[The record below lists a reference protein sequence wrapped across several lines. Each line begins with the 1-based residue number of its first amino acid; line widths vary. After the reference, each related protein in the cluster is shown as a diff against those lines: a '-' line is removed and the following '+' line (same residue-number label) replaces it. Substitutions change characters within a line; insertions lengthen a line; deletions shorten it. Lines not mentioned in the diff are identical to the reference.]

1 MEWNFSKSPV
11 NDSDF
16 RWNWAKANVD
26 PSYKPQGPGIGSLL
40 MSLNPNTQQQG
51 LQQINTD
58 MARDAAA
65 RDALLKQGAAENK
78 IIDELYNQD
87 MDMKR
92 LAETMKGRVNADN
105 RNILDAEKQY
115 TAAPDEGS
123 RQFWANRIKLLD
135 PQNAE
140 SRIANLEGMRVE
152 TQKQNKLGKETLAKF
167 SGRFNTPGEQAD
179 AIKEVTK
186 LYEEGDENGVKL
198 NLDDYTKI
206 VQAINGKLDLKTERS
221 ITAGNI
227 KSNDNTQK
235 QIKKSDAVK
244 FKELIAKAPADLL
257 SDTAKKN
264 WARDEFYK
272 IYGYAAPEGK

>member
-51 LQQINTD
+51 LQQINDD
-58 MARDAAA
+58 MSRDTAA
-65 RDALLKQGAAENK
+65 RDAVLKQGAAENK

-87 MDMKR
+87 MDMKK
-92 LAETMKGRVNADN
+92 LAETMQGRVNADN

-115 TAAPDEGS
+115 AAAPDEGT
-123 RQFWANRIKLLD
+123 RQFWASRIKLLD

-186 LYEEGDENGVKL
+186 LYEDGDENGVKL
-198 NLDDYTKI
+198 TLDDYAKI
-206 VQAINGKLDLKTERS
+206 VQSINGKLDLSTERN
-221 ITAGNI
+221 ITAGNM
-227 KSNDNTQK
+227 KSNDRTQK
-235 QIKKSDAVK
+235 QIKKSDADILA
-244 FKELIAKAPADLL
+244 ELEKKAPADYL
-257 SDTAKKN
+257 SNSSRKN
-264 WARDEFYK
+264 WARDEFIK
-272 IYGYAAPEGK
+272 IYGYAPEGK

>member
-1 MEWNFSKSPV
+1 MEWNFQKSPV

-51 LQQINTD
+51 LQQINDD
-58 MARDAAA
+58 MARDTAA
-65 RDALLKQGAAENK
+65 RDALLKQGTAENK

-87 MDMKR
+87 MDMKK
-92 LAETMKGRVNADN
+92 LAETMQGRVNADN

-140 SRIANLEGMRVE
+140 SRIQNLEGMRVE
-152 TQKQNKLGKETLAKF
+152 TQKQNKLGKETLAKY
-167 SGRFNTPGEQAD
+167 SGRFKNKNDQD
-179 AIKEVTK
+179 AAIDEVTK
-186 LYEEGDENGVKL
+186 LYEEGDDNGVKL
-198 NLDDYTKI
+198 TTDDYTKI
-206 VQAINGKLDLKTERS
+206 VQAINGKLDLNTERS
-221 ITAGNI
+221 ITAGNMR
-227 KSNDNTQK
+227 SNDRTQK
-235 QIKKSDAVK
+235 QIKKSDADIL
-244 FKELIAKAPADLL
+244 KELEAKAPADYL
-257 SDTAKKN
+257 SKSSREK
-264 WARDEFYK
+264 WARDEFIK
-272 IYGYAAPEGK
+272 KYGYAPEGK

>member
-51 LQQINTD
+51 LQQINAD
-58 MARDAAA
+58 MARDEAA
-65 RDALLKQGAAENK
+65 RDALLKQGARENDFVNK
-78 IIDELYNQD
+78 LYEQGMDE
-87 MDMKR
+87 MK
-92 LAETMKGRVNADN
+92 LQETMQGRVNADN

-140 SRIANLEGMRVE
+140 SRIATLEGMRVE

-167 SGRFNTPGEQAD
+167 SGRFKTPKEQED

-186 LYEEGDENGVKL
+186 LYEEGDENGIKL

-206 VQAINGKLDLKTERS
+206 VQTINGKLDLNTERN
-221 ITAGNI
+221 ITAGNMR
-227 KSNDNTQK
+227 SNDRTQK
-235 QIKKSDAVK
+235 QIKKSDADIL
-244 FKELIAKAPADLL
+244 KELEAKAPADYL
-257 SDTAKKN
+257 SKSSREK
-264 WARDEFYK
+264 WARDEFIK
-272 IYGYAAPEGK
+272 KYGYAPEGK